1 MEEYW
6 NTSTECWT
14 NSFKDIIN
22 STYDVDQNVNE
33 IYLYIAKLIFIL
45 LRCVFACLAVG
56 GNLLTICVVFKY
68 ANLWTTTNLLVVS
81 LAVCDMANGLFLWPV
96 AFAELLTKQ
105 TSQRV
110 IVCKVRNFLISI
122 TAFENVAHVC
132 SISVE
137 RFIFLHYPLHYPNVL
152 TMNRMRIWLCTL
164 WLAGLLFGLVLSPT
178 AHDVEPGTL
187 CDFRGQTRKDIY
199 KFIVLPHYAIFS
211 AVTVLLYIK
220 IAILS
225 WKYARKIAASA
236 STSDNSASGYIS
248 KHQLKITKMLGLVL
262 GIYFILYI
270 PTLVT
275 RTSNE
280 KLVQLS
286 TALTYYI
293 IVLVYYINSWVN
305 VFIYG
310 LNSREF
316 RQAYKRIMGIRPDS
330 DIGNSASHLTNSRVV
345 AD

>member
-1 MEEYW
+1 M
-6 NTSTECWT
+6 
-14 NSFKDIIN
+14 
-22 STYDVDQNVNE
+22 
-33 IYLYIAKLIFIL
+33 FIL
-45 LRCVFACLAVG
+45 LRWVFACLAVG

-81 LAVCDMANGLFLWPV
+81 LAVCDMVNGLFLWPI

-105 TSQRV
+105 TLQRV
-110 IVCKVRNFLISI
+110 LVCNVRNFLISI
-122 TAFENVAHVC
+122 NAFENVVHIC
-132 SISVE
+132 SISIE
-137 RFIFLHYPLHYPNVL
+137 RFIFLHYPLQYPNIL
-152 TMNRMRIWLCTL
+152 TMNRMRIWLCVQ
-164 WLAGLLFGLVLSPT
+164 WLIGLLLGLVLFLT
-178 AHDVEPGTL
+178 THDVVPGTI
-187 CDFRGQTRKDIY
+187 CDFRGQTRKDMY
-199 KFIVLPHYAIFS
+199 KFIVLPYFMTCSVI
-211 AVTVLLYIK
+211 TVLLYSK
-220 IAILS
+220 IAHLS
-225 WKYARKIAASA
+225 WKHARKIAAST
-236 STSDNSASGYIS
+236 STTDNSPSGYIS

-286 TALTYYI
+286 SALTYYI

-310 LNSREF
+310 LNSKEF
-316 RQAYKRIMGIRPDS
+316 RQAYKRIVGMRPDS
-330 DIGNSASHLTNSRVV
+330 DNENFTSQLTNSRVV